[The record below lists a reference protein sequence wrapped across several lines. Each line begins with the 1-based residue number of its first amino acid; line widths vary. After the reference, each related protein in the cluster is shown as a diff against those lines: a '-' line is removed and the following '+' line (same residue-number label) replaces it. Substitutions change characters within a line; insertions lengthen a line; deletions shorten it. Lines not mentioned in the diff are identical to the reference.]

1 MPVSIRGALAVALVA
16 LVASGG
22 TLAATACDPRGNGS
36 GDAAPVEAGEATV
49 TRVVDGD
56 TIVARLGDED
66 ETIRLIGIDTPET
79 KRPGTPVECFG
90 PEASARMAELLP
102 EGTVVRL
109 ERDVEERDR
118 YGRLLAYV
126 HRRTDDLFVNR
137 AMAAEGFAGPSRVP
151 PNVTRT
157 DELAEA
163 VADARA
169 AGRGLWARCGGGHV
183 TLPP

>member
-1 MPVSIRGALAVALVA
+1 MTEPFRGALAVAVA
-16 LVASGG
+16 VVAGV
-22 TLAATACDPRGNGS
+22 TLAATGCDPGVS
-36 GDAAPVEAGEATV
+36 GPRDTAASAGEATV

-126 HRRTDDLFVNR
+126 HRHTDDLFVNR
-137 AMAAEGFAGPSRVP
+137 AMAIEGFAGPSRVP